1 MLSLRAPRRGSR
13 SSPRGGGG
21 GRCRPC
27 CGACVCAARRTPP
40 PNTHYLIISR
50 SHKKKTAA
58 SPLPLARPRRA
69 RATLTKEVWCAKN
82 NLHHSTYDS
91 HTRHSC
97 PTPTPL
103 PALQLASS
111 RLGHR
116 ELPAP
121 LFPAPRQD
129 VLTRLVRVPPAPHT
143 GRRGVVWCA
152 PGRGMGKL
160 VGLSS
165 RADESAAAHFIK
177 PSLRLRLR
185 KLGWY
190 VRQPF
195 LPTA

>member
-1 MLSLRAPRRGSR
+1 MVQGVPHAGA
-13 SSPRGGGG
+13 GG

-27 CGACVCAARRTPP
+27 CGACVCAAAHTPP
-40 PNTHYLIISR
+40 TNTHYLIISR